1 MTDYTPYA
9 IDLTPQQLRKL
20 AKGEKVRIKFI
31 QFSQTGSVD
40 TVMLTQTQIKQ
51 VEKARKANKG
61 FELHFSAKQIDDQ
74 GEVGSGKFS
83 DWFKKVGSMIK
94 DKVIDKAIRYA
105 PGAVETLGTLAKGV
119 ARMGAEASG
128 LPEYGKAG
136 LTAFADEGIRAGEQ
150 WSKEQLLS
158 FLNGLRST
166 TTGSGLFSLQP
177 HGVDLQGMLS
187 QIATMRTKPKYDV
200 SGGSLFPPTG
210 HRGGS
215 LFLPIGKR

>member
-1 MTDYTPYA
+1 MSYTPYA

-20 AKGEKVRIKFI
+20 AKGEKVRIKYS
-31 QFSQTGSVD
+31 QFDDTGSVD

-61 FELHFSAKQIDDQ
+61 FELHFSATQIDAQ

-83 DWFKKVGSMIK
+83 SWFKTIGTALKN
-94 DKVIDKAIRYA
+94 KVIDSAIRYA
-105 PGAVETLGTLAKGV
+105 PGAVETLGTLAKGAV
-119 ARMGAEASG
+119 RMGAEASG

-136 LTAFADEGIRAGEQ
+136 LTAFADEGIRAGEK
-150 WSKEQLLS
+150 WSKEQLLA

-166 TTGSGLFSLQP
+166 STGSGLFSLQP
-177 HGVDLQGMLS
+177 HGVDLQSML
-187 QIATMRTKPKYDV
+187 AGLKTRPKYDL

-215 LFLPIGKR
+215 LFLPTGKR